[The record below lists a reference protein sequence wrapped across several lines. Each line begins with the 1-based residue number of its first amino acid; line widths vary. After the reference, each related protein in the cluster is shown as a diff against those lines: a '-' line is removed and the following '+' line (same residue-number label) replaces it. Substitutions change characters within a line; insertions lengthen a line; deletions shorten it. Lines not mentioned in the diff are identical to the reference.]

1 MISSF
6 HGAPCAKPSSRKIAK
21 EMQSLM
27 ELPKVQSNRF
37 KALYEGN
44 SYQFLLSSALYK
56 AIYKQK
62 IHKNLSF

>member
-1 MISSF
+1 
-6 HGAPCAKPSSRKIAK
+6 
-21 EMQSLM
+21 MQSLM
-27 ELPKVQSNRF
+27 ELPKVQINRF